1 MRTIAKL
8 FGRSPFVPLQSHMAK
23 VCACVD
29 KIVEIFDALV
39 HDDYER
45 VNTLAKVI
53 SELEHEADQ
62 VKYDIQNHLPK
73 KMFLA
78 VDRSKLLDIL
88 STQDSIADKC
98 ENIAVLLTLKQVH
111 MPQVLHEKFK
121 SYLGKNVE
129 AFYAAHNII
138 NQFDELVETRF
149 GGVEAERVKQ
159 MVDDVAYKEHE
170 VDLMQRDLLK
180 VLFSLDGQMSI
191 SEFHIWNHIM
201 QQVSELSNVSERLA
215 NRVRTTLVLR

>member
-23 VCACVD
+23 VRACVD

-45 VNTLAKVI
+45 VDTLAKII

-98 ENIAVLLTLKQVH
+98 ENIAVLLTLKQIP

-121 SYLGKNVE
+121 LYLKKIVE
-129 AFYAAHNII
+129 AFYAVHDII
-138 NQFDELVETRF
+138 DQFDELVETRF

-170 VDLMQRDLLK
+170 VDLIQRDLLK
-180 VLFSLDGQMSI
+180 VLFSLDDQMSI
-191 SEFHIWNHIM
+191 SEFHIWNHIV